1 MSFLFIYL
9 FTDEITYKCGRVE
22 DEENLALQIQ
32 SFDWLKTLC
41 LNVKYLCGICEDKD
55 RPC

>member
-1 MSFLFIYL
+1 MSFFLL
-9 FTDEITYKCGRVE
+9 MKEQYKCGGVE

-41 LNVKYLCGICEDKD
+41 LKCQLSMWYL
-55 RPC
+55 